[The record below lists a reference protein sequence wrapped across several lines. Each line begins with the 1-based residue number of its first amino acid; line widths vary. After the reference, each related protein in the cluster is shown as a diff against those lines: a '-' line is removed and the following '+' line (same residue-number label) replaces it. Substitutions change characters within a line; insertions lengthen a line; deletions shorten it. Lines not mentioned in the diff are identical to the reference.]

1 MILAGDI
8 GGTKTRVALFD
19 DAETPP
25 RIERRYASADY
36 TALEPLIEGF
46 LSEAAALLDG
56 PVTPQAACFGVAG
69 PIEGQRVRVTNLP
82 WRIDADAIAQRFAI
96 PRVRLLN
103 DFAAAAH
110 GLDALGDDALVT
122 LQEGMP
128 RADAPRVILGAG
140 TGLGIAYVARGP
152 GGDQP
157 LPGEGGHAGF
167 APRTAD
173 EIALWQYLHER
184 VGRVT
189 LEHVLSGSGL
199 MRIYDFLLQRGMRAE
214 APTLRAAMAEGDAPA
229 TITRYA
235 LERGDALARAAL
247 ELFIGCYGAAAG
259 DQALNVMA
267 RGGVFVAGGIAPKI
281 LPQLAAGGFIAAF
294 NDKAAFADVTR
305 RMPVH
310 VVLDERLPLQ
320 GAARAACA
328 ARAPD

>member
-8 GGTKTRVALFD
+8 GGTKTRLALFD
-19 DAETPP
+19 DAAAPP
-25 RIERRYASADY
+25 RFERRYASSDHA
-36 TALEPLIEGF
+36 ALEPLIERF
-46 LSEAAALLDG
+46 LDEARTALGARAALRS
-56 PVTPQAACFGVAG
+56 ACFGVAG
-69 PIEGQRVRVTNLP
+69 PIEDQRVQVTNLP
-82 WRIDADAIAQRFAI
+82 WTIDAESLARAFAI

-110 GLDALGDDALVT
+110 GIDGLPAEALAT
-122 LQEGMP
+122 LQAGEP
-128 RADAPRVILGAG
+128 SPSAPRVILGAG
-140 TGLGIAYVARGP
+140 TGLGIAYVARGA
-152 GGDQP
+152 GGEQP
-157 LPGEGGHAGF
+157 LPGEGGHGGF
-167 APRTAD
+167 APRTAE

-199 MRIYDFLLQRGMRAE
+199 LRIYDFLLQRGVHAETAALRAE
-214 APTLRAAMAEGDAPA
+214 MVEGDAPA
-229 TITRYA
+229 IVTRYA

-247 ELFIGCYGAAAG
+247 ELFGACYGAAAG

-267 RGGVFVAGGIAPKI
+267 RGGVYVAGGIAPKI

-310 VVLDERLPLQ
+310 VVLDERLPLL
-320 GAARAACA
+320 GAARAAFLSA
-328 ARAPD
+328 